1 MFFTC
6 SMLLYAR
13 CCLLQFT
20 VCSRSFYKYLS
31 SLSVIGGVT
40 AVAFVL
46 SIIGFIYYRHITIQ
60 MYEEELLKRMKHKV
74 DDTDIESQTNT
85 NTKKMN
91 NGMEARNLNYSKLD
105 DESDSDDAS
114 SSDSSRSSFDSSY
127 EDSSSSS
134 SSSSHS
140 DNDESNE
147 DEEKDQ
153 PEQEKASIP
162 NGQVVEDKNTPNQD
176 STNVKPN
183 GVAIE
188 IKDSASTSFPSVY
201 NAPTDTEK
209 TLPENTST
217 ESKSE
222 KMKKRRDCEYTASVA
237 YRDLHGIIVLQS
249 ACLYVCVIH
258 RLFNSQQRSSQG
270 LCFFRLILKY

>member
-1 MFFTC
+1 
-6 SMLLYAR
+6 
-13 CCLLQFT
+13 
-20 VCSRSFYKYLS
+20 
-31 SLSVIGGVT
+31 
-40 AVAFVL
+40 
-46 SIIGFIYYRHITIQ
+46 

-85 NTKKMN
+85 TKKMN

-134 SSSSHS
+134 SSSSSHS

-153 PEQEKASIP
+153 PEQEKASTS
-162 NGQVVEDKNTPNQD
+162 NGQVVEDKNPANQD

-188 IKDSASTSFPSVY
+188 IKDSASTGPVY

-222 KMKKRRDCEYTASVA
+222 KMKKKRDCEYIASLA

-249 ACLYVCVIH
+249 ACLYVCVIY